1 MIGNPRLIL
10 KDLRTDLADIESSN
24 YQPAAKGA
32 HTAAAMKR
40 FKSNHYLRWL
50 RRLEKA
56 EKIDMTPRLARKL
69 CGGLFDRRP
78 STNELQ
84 AFWQNAERS
93 NIKHSQDFSRVDDLI
108 ETHKAE
114 AADYRKMIES
124 RAAETLTASRC

>member
-10 KDLRTDLADIESSN
+10 KDLRADLAEVVSSN
-24 YQPAAKGA
+24 MPPAAKGA
-32 HTAAAMKR
+32 HTAAAIKR

-56 EKIDMTPRLARKL
+56 ESVDMTPRLAREL

-84 AFWQNAERS
+84 AFWQNAKRS
-93 NIKHSQDFSRVDDLI
+93 NIKHSQDFSRITDLI
-108 ETHKAE
+108 EAHKAE
-114 AADYRKMIES
+114 ATAYRKMIETK
-124 RAAETLTASRC
+124 AAEALASSR

>member
-10 KDLRTDLADIESSN
+10 KDLRSDLADVASSN
-24 YQPAAKGA
+24 YQAAAKGA
-32 HTAAAMKR
+32 HIAAAIKR

-56 EKIDMTPRLARKL
+56 EGIDMTPRLAREL

-78 STNELQ
+78 STDELQ

-124 RAAETLTASRC
+124 RAAEALAASR